1 MPRIIISC
9 PTTGENV
16 PTGHRSKDFNLE
28 DIVEPRSFRC
38 PVCHEIHTW
47 RGHEA
52 RIEFDPLLTSGSEP
66 IQNHDDASTGR

>member
-1 MPRIIISC
+1 MPRIIINC

-28 DIVEPRSFRC
+28 AVVEPRSFRC

-47 RGHEA
+47 RGSEA
-52 RIEFDPLLTSGSEP
+52 RIEFDTQSAIASEA
-66 IQNHDDASTGR
+66 IRSI